1 MLRRN
6 SHSNLFSWVYIT
18 GALLAAAACADSPPR
33 EGQGEAATACEGDCS
48 AETTPGEGS
57 TEAQRSQGPTPG
69 EGSTEAQR
77 SQGPTPG
84 ESSTEAQRS
93 QGPTTCVAPQGA
105 ACVYDSLGS
114 GCSSPANCVW
124 SSCTGLP
131 QLCDDLTIYSDGT
144 IEGDPACV
152 LAALRDGNEGMV
164 RWRVEQNFFSAYNQT
179 IFILGGRRAMRQ
191 VIEFQD
197 ISGDADRDG
206 PSPLRDAA
214 FFESCL
220 AQPSPA
226 ALKACLTDAALGCG
240 LSEPN

>member
-1 MLRRN
+1 MLLRN
-6 SHSNLFSWVYIT
+6 SRSNLFSWVYIT
-18 GALLAAAACADSPPR
+18 SALLAAAACADSPSR
-33 EGQGEAATACEGDCS
+33 EGQGDAATTCEGDCG
-48 AETTPGEGS
+48 AETPPGEGS

-77 SQGPTPG
+77 SQGPT
-84 ESSTEAQRS
+84 
-93 QGPTTCVAPQGA
+93 TCVAPPGA

-131 QLCDDLTIYSDGT
+131 QLCDDLTIYSNGT
-144 IEGDPACV
+144 IEGDPTCV